1 MNLHPEEDTTLN
13 REQQAFFGQ
22 SRVSLKETETLTYQE
37 RLEEVR
43 TVRLAGDFSRALQL
57 LNNLQTTVAPN
68 QRSADRIS
76 YLNELSECLRCLGQY
91 DEAIIW
97 AQKALQLAEE
107 TSDLLGQGYAL
118 NNLGA
123 IHKRRGELD
132 QAEEFFLQ
140 SLAISRKLE
149 NLRQIATALTNL
161 GELYRQ
167 RGELTQAE
175 KWCQQSLLIR
185 EQIGNPQELAVS
197 RYQLMRIFLMRRRF
211 ADAASQ
217 VGQLEQLA
225 QTSKLEDVVARH
237 HLATGMLKFQQG
249 DLRDA
254 LNLGWQARSQAEQIP
269 NFGLTIE
276 TTEFLVFCLLQLY
289 LFAEE
294 NVHLTWCEAL
304 LKELERFS
312 KRERLY
318 GTYAESLLIQGLLKR
333 ATFDVKEAT
342 GFFHRAE
349 ILAGERGLQLIA
361 QQARSE
367 LAKLQKQIDKLQQF
381 QKMSPELYE
390 QIQVQEVL
398 GYIQQ
403 VRTVVG

>member
-1 MNLHPEEDTTLN
+1 
-13 REQQAFFGQ
+13 
-22 SRVSLKETETLTYQE
+22 LKETETLTYQE

-57 LNNLQTTVAPN
+57 LNNLQTMVAPN
-68 QRSADRIS
+68 QRSDRIS

-107 TSDLLGQGYAL
+107 TSDLLGQSYAL
-118 NNLGA
+118 SNLGA

-140 SLAISRKLE
+140 SLAIGRQLS
-149 NLRQIATALTNL
+149 NLQQIATALTNL

-175 KWCQQSLLIR
+175 KWCLQSLLLR
-185 EQIGNPQELAVS
+185 EQIGKPQELAVS
-197 RYQLMRIFLMRRRF
+197 RYQLMRVLLMRRRF
-211 ADAASQ
+211 ADATYQ
-217 VGQLEQLA
+217 VDQLGRLA
-225 QTSKLEDVVARH
+225 QKSKLEDVAVRH

-276 TTEFLVFCLLQLY
+276 TTEFLIFCLLQLY

-294 NVHLTWCEAL
+294 NVHLTWCEGL
-304 LKELERFS
+304 LKELEQFS

-333 ATFDVKEAT
+333 ATFDVQEASD
-342 GFFHRAE
+342 FFHRAE
-349 ILAGERGLQLIA
+349 IMSAEKGLEVIA

-367 LAKLQKQIDKLQQF
+367 LSKLQKQLDKLKQF
-381 QKMSPELYE
+381 QKSPELYE

>member
-1 MNLHPEEDTTLN
+1 
-13 REQQAFFGQ
+13 
-22 SRVSLKETETLTYQE
+22 LKETETLTYQE

-43 TVRLAGDFSRALQL
+43 TVRLTGDFSRALQL
-57 LNNLQTTVAPN
+57 LNNLQTMVAPN
-68 QRSADRIS
+68 QRSDRIS

-91 DEAIIW
+91 DEAVIW

-132 QAEEFFLQ
+132 HAEEFFLQ
-140 SLAISRKLE
+140 SLAIGRKLD
-149 NLRQIATALTNL
+149 NLRQVATALTNL

-175 KWCQQSLLIR
+175 KWCQQSLLLR

-197 RYQLMRIFLMRRRF
+197 RYHLMRILLMQKRF
-211 ADAASQ
+211 ADATYQ
-217 VGQLEQLA
+217 VDQLEQLA
-225 QTSKLEDVVARH
+225 QTSKLEDVAVRY

-276 TTEFLVFCLLQLY
+276 TTEFLVFCLLQLF

-304 LKELERFS
+304 LQELEQFS

-349 ILAGERGLQLIA
+349 LLAGERGIQLIA
-361 QQARSE
+361 SHARSE
-367 LAKLQKQIDKLQQF
+367 LTKLQKQIDKLQQF

>member
-1 MNLHPEEDTTLN
+1 M
-13 REQQAFFGQ
+13 
-22 SRVSLKETETLTYQE
+22 TYQE

-43 TVRLAGDFSRALQL
+43 TVRLTGDFSRALQL
-57 LNNLQTTVAPN
+57 LNNLQTMVAPN
-68 QRSADRIS
+68 QRSDRIS

-91 DEAIIW
+91 DEAVIW

-132 QAEEFFLQ
+132 HAEEFFLQ
-140 SLAISRKLE
+140 SLAIGRKLD
-149 NLRQIATALTNL
+149 NLRQVATALTNL

-175 KWCQQSLLIR
+175 KWCQQSLLLR

-197 RYQLMRIFLMRRRF
+197 RYHLMRILLMQKRF
-211 ADAASQ
+211 ADATYQ
-217 VGQLEQLA
+217 VDQLEQLA
-225 QTSKLEDVVARH
+225 QTSKLEDVAVRY

-276 TTEFLVFCLLQLY
+276 TTEFLVFCLLQLF

-304 LKELERFS
+304 LQELEQFS

-349 ILAGERGLQLIA
+349 LLAGERGIQLIA
-361 QQARSE
+361 SHARSE
-367 LAKLQKQIDKLQQF
+367 LTKLQKQIDKLQQF

>member
-1 MNLHPEEDTTLN
+1 M
-13 REQQAFFGQ
+13 
-22 SRVSLKETETLTYQE
+22 SLKETETLTYQE

-43 TVRLAGDFSRALQL
+43 TFRLSGDFSRALQL
-57 LNNLQTTVAPN
+57 LNNLQTLVAPN
-68 QRSADRIS
+68 QRCC

-97 AQKALQLAEE
+97 AQKALKLANE

-118 NNLGA
+118 SNLGC

-132 QAEEFFLQ
+132 HAEELFLQ
-140 SLAISRKLE
+140 SLAIGR
-149 NLRQIATALTNL
+149 NLNNLQQVATALANL

-167 RGELTQAE
+167 RGKLTQAE
-175 KWCQQSLLIR
+175 KWCQQSLLLR
-185 EQIGNPQELAVS
+185 EQIGNSQELAMS
-197 RYQLMRIFLMRRRF
+197 RYQLMRVLLMRGRF
-211 ADAASQ
+211 ADATYQ
-217 VGQLEQLA
+217 VDRLEQLA
-225 QTSKLEDVVARH
+225 QISKLEDVAVRH

-254 LNLGWQARSQAEQIP
+254 LNLGWQGRSKAEKIP
-269 NFGLTIE
+269 NFGLMIE
-276 TTEFLVFCLLQLY
+276 ATEFLIFCLLRLF
-289 LFAEE
+289 LFAEQE
-294 NVHLTWCEAL
+294 EHLTWCEAL
-304 LKELERFS
+304 LKELEQFS

-333 ATFDVKEAT
+333 ATFEFQVAT
-342 GFFHRAE
+342 AFFHRAE
-349 ILAGERGLQLIA
+349 LLAGERGLQLIA
-361 QQARSE
+361 QHARGE
-367 LAKLQKQIDKLQQF
+367 LTKLQRQVDKLQQF

-403 VRTVVG
+403 VRMVVG